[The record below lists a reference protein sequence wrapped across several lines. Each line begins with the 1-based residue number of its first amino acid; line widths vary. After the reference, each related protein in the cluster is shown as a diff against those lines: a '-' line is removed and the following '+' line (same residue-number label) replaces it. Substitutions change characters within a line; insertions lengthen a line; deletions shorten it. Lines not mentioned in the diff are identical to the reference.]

1 MGQTQFRS
9 DDTVKWWLGF
19 GDGSDGDYS
28 SAGNTTDAPVDSSC
42 SGTAGSTSLS
52 ATNAS
57 FAAGK
62 PVLIHQTRGTGAGN
76 WELNQIDSYTA
87 GTITL
92 KKVLQNT
99 YTDSGASQA
108 QVIQLKQYN
117 NFTQNTGHTLTAK
130 AWDGNIGGII
140 AFLAKG
146 TVTITGTLLNSGN
159 TGPVGGGGGVNSV
172 AGLAGRGYIGG
183 TAIENSG
190 AYKGEGTTGAITVGT
205 SANGSGGGGALKS
218 GGTDGD
224 GGCGGGGGN
233 GTAGAAGQT
242 YGSGATAGSG
252 GGTAGAAALTTIV
265 PGGGGGGGSQGSGS
279 TFSLGAGGSG
289 GGICLIICKEI
300 TISGSI
306 NNNGGN
312 GGGGGS
318 VGGAGGAGAGGS
330 VLIKA
335 ETATLGT
342 TKITASGGTG
352 GSNAGSYKGGNGGVG
367 RIHLDYS
374 TSYTGTTTPTLDYTL
389 DTTIKDAGG
398 SSAWFMFM

>member
-28 SAGNTTDAPVDSSC
+28 SAGNATDAPVDSSC

-117 NFTQNTGHTLTAK
+117 NFTQNSGHTLTAK
-130 AWDGNIGGII
+130 AWDGNVGGIV

-146 TVTITGTLLNSGN
+146 TVTITGTITSSGKGFTGGSLGANSQVAGDRGN
-159 TGPVGGGGGVNSV
+159 GYPGDGTNGNSANGNGGGGGNP
-172 AGLAGRGYIGG
+172 G
-183 TAIENSG
+183 TYGQS
-190 AYKGEGTTGAITVGT
+190 
-205 SANGSGGGGALKS
+205 SSGG
-218 GGTDGD
+218 
-224 GGCGGGGGN
+224 GGGGGN
-233 GTAGAAGQT
+233 GANGTAGSNTTSSPSVAGGAAGLAYGT
-242 YGSGATAGSG
+242 SGLTVMSFGGGGASGGGINYGSGNPGDGGTG
-252 GGTAGAAALTTIV
+252 GGIILIISKEISVSGTIV
-265 PGGGGGGGSQGSGS
+265 TNGTGGTNGVDYTGGGGGG
-279 TFSLGAGGSG
+279 AA
-289 GGICLIICKEI
+289 
-300 TISGSI
+300 GSI
-306 NNNGGN
+306 
-312 GGGGGS
+312 
-318 VGGAGGAGAGGS
+318 
-330 VLIKA
+330 LLKA
-335 ETATLGT
+335 KIATLGT
-342 TKITASGGTG
+342 TKITATG
-352 GSNAGSYKGGNGGVG
+352 GSGGAKAHDAGNGGAGAVG

-374 TSYTGTTTPTLDYTL
+374 GSYTGTTTPTLDYTL
-389 DTTIKDAGG
+389 DTTIVDVGG
-398 SSAWFMFM
+398 SSSWFMFM